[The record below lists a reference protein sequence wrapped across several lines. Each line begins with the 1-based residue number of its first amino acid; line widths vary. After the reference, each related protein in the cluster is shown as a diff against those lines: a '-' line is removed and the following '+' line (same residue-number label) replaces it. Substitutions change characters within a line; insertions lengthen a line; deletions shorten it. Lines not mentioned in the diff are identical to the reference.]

1 MEESDRNTIIN
12 FRYVGA
18 LLMVVALILSF
29 IAEKSPLPQGII
41 FFMGLSGFVLMAI
54 NNIKGAR

>member
-54 NNIKGAR
+54 NNFKGAR

>member
-54 NNIKGAR
+54 NNFKGVR